1 MFFDCAQPDSR
12 LITGSLSEARSSM
25 PMHRPMLDHVLAPV
39 TLVMVCLTLQGAC
52 DPFHTEFALEEPAQ
66 HYEARQKTQA
76 PNVAASVSVMNWN
89 IKFGG
94 GRLDFFFDCHG
105 IRGLMSRD
113 EVIEHLDQLV
123 GKIRAVEPDIL
134 ILQEVDVASK
144 RSDYIDM
151 VQYLLDH
158 TDLNEGVYASQWRA
172 DFVPSD
178 GIGKIDSGNAILS
191 RWPID
196 EATRIALP
204 LVGEYDDLK
213 RYFYLKRNV
222 LRAKVRLPGQEAFY
236 VVASHAEAYAQD
248 GTKKV
253 HIDRFKEVLDNLA
266 SEGAVFVAGADL
278 NALPPGTQTL
288 SEFPD
293 SVCVD
298 EAFIADDYS
307 EETDWLTE
315 LYDSYPSAIPLSSY
329 QSDNAAHFTHTTD
342 KDGFWNRKLDF
353 LFTNADFLTGS
364 GLTHQGNGA
373 GEVETMPLS
382 DHCPIS
388 ATMMLSP

>member
-1 MFFDCAQPDSR
+1 MLLRCA
-12 LITGSLSEARSSM
+12 
-25 PMHRPMLDHVLAPV
+25 
-39 TLVMVCLTLQGAC
+39 TLVRLLTPMTSLLICVISIGAC
-52 DPFHTEFALEEPAQ
+52 DPFHTEFSAEEPAT
-66 HYEARQKTQA
+66 HYEARQKS
-76 PNVAASVSVMNWN
+76 PVPEIASAVSVMNWN

-105 IRGLMSRD
+105 IRGLMSRE
-113 EVIEHLDQLV
+113 EVMTHLDQIV
-123 GKIRAVEPDIL
+123 AKIQEVAPDIL

-204 LVGEYDDLK
+204 LVGEYDGLK

-222 LRAKVRLPGQEAFY
+222 LRARVRVPGQDAFY
-236 VVASHAEAYAQD
+236 VVGSHAEAYSQD

-266 SEGAVFVAGADL
+266 AEGAIFVSGADL
-278 NALPPGTQTL
+278 NALPPGTETL

-293 SVCVD
+293 SVCED

-315 LYDSYPSAIPLSSY
+315 LYEDYAAGIPLGSY
-329 QSDNAAHFTHTTD
+329 QADNSAHFTHTTD
-342 KDGFWNRKLDF
+342 KDGFWNRKLDY
-353 LFTNADFLTGS
+353 LFTNADFQIDS
-364 GLTHQGNGA
+364 GLTHQGNAA
-373 GEVETMPLS
+373 GEMETMPMS

-388 ATMMLSP
+388 ATMVLNP